1 MLVYLYISVW
11 HSTKHYFEK
20 VWRPRNIEIESG
32 VNMNNRSL
40 LPFSAPTTILIC
52 GSTQSGKTHFTK
64 ELLQNANGMFSTPVD
79 RIVYAYSEH
88 QPMFEE
94 MVQTIPNFSLHQG
107 LPSKDDIEQYT
118 EGIDHTV
125 VVLDDLMLQV
135 AQSPHCVQL
144 FTVTSHHRNVTIVM
158 LSQNLYPPGK
168 YARTISLNFLNVIL
182 FKNYRDS
189 RQVITF
195 GSQILPGQVSFFKSA
210 YESATRPNF
219 GYLHVCLEPTQ
230 NRDYQLR
237 SRILPG
243 EDMIIY
249 QHI

>member
-1 MLVYLYISVW
+1 
-11 HSTKHYFEK
+11 
-20 VWRPRNIEIESG
+20 
-32 VNMNNRSL
+32 MNNHSL
-40 LPFSAPTTILIC
+40 LPFSAPTPILIC

-94 MVQTIPNFSLHQG
+94 MVQTIPNFSLHKG

-135 AQSPHCVQL
+135 AQSPHCVRL
-144 FTVTSHHRNVTIVM
+144 FTVTSHHR
-158 LSQNLYPPGK
+158 
-168 YARTISLNFLNVIL
+168 NFLNVIL
-182 FKNYRDS
+182 FKNYRDPK
-189 RQVITF
+189 QVITF
-195 GSQILPGQVSFFKSA
+195 GSQILPGQVSFFKAA

-219 GYLHVCLEPTQ
+219 GCLHVCLEPTQ

-249 QHI
+249 QPI